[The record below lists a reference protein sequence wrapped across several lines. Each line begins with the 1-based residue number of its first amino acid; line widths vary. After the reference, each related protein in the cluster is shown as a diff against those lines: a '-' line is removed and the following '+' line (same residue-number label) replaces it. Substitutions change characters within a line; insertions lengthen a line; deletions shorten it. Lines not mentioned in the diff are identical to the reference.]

1 METFNINRYIIE
13 VESDHKKEGDTVNV
27 YIRANNAKQYKFVYR
42 LVWNFGESIRNLA
55 GRAFGRYTM
64 GTPPDGRAEIQ
75 AGIVDE
81 SGARR
86 YTMTV
91 DKLQTLYKDFENFVA
106 DCTEAE
112 YKENK
117 ESITA
122 VYALIHKHI
131 NAGFKK

>member
-1 METFNINRYIIE
+1 MKVYRIQIRNFGAVAWRMY
-13 VESDHKKEGDTVNV
+13 DKKEYSEKDAITLVAKLNQVDEIHCYRKVFYRTVED
-27 YIRANNAKQYKFVYR
+27 AK
-42 LVWNFGESIRNLA
+42 N
-55 GRAFGRYTM
+55 
-64 GTPPDGRAEIQ
+64 
-75 AGIVDE
+75 GIVDE

-91 DKLQTLYKDFENFVA
+91 EKLQTLYKDFENFVA

-131 NAGFKK
+131 NEGFKK

>member
-13 VESDHKKEGDTVNV
+13 VASERKKEGDTVNV
-27 YIRANNAKQYKFVYR
+27 YIRANNSRKYKFVYR
-42 LVWNFGESIRNLA
+42 LVWYMGDNTMDLA
-55 GRAFGRYTM
+55 RRAFAHYTM